1 MPLFIFIRMWSF
13 WRAVNLG
20 MVEATLKLLDEHD
33 TERVRISRARRP
45 SPRWLDQ
52 PSRWSWWV

>member
-1 MPLFIFIRMWSF
+1 
-13 WRAVNLG
+13 